1 MHCVL
6 LVANPVQR
14 VSGID
19 LGSKKAVMGVVRA
32 AGIDIILNDASAR
45 STE

>member
-1 MHCVL
+1 MHFTP
-6 LVANPVQR
+6 LVANLAPCFP
-14 VSGID
+14 GID

-32 AGIDIILNDASAR
+32 AGIDIILNDASAS